1 MGFVRIRKEREVVSV
16 AKRKGRR
23 RRRPLPCGPALP
35 VREAGRGPVVSRR
48 EKEARALGRER
59 ELGRARGER
68 GKLGLRPGRLPFSFF
83 FLFPISFLFCFILFF
98 KAFFKKDFEDN

>member
-23 RRRPLPCGPALP
+23 RRRLLPCGPALP

-59 ELGRARGER
+59 KLGRARGER

-83 FLFPISFLFCFILFF
+83 FPISNFFSVLFYSFF
-98 KAFFKKDFEDN
+98 